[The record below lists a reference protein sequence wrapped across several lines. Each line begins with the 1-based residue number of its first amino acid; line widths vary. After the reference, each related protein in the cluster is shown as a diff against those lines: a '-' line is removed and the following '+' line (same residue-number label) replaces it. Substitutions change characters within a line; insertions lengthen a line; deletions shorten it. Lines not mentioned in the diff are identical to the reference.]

1 MKLRIA
7 LGAGV
12 AILALAGCG
21 SSESESVVPSPT
33 ASDGSSL
40 LPPVIVTEDETE
52 TTAKVGD
59 MIVFNVSDPVN
70 NTVTATPD
78 GILEIT
84 QGSDDGMALFNP
96 GAKALAPGTAT
107 VSIAD
112 GDTTRT
118 VTVTV
123 TE

>member
-1 MKLRIA
+1 MKLRVA
-7 LGAGV
+7 LGTGL
-12 AILALAGCG
+12 AIVALAGCG
-21 SSESESVVPSPT
+21 SSGNDDAAPSPT

-40 LPPVIVTEDETE
+40 LPPVIVTEDETTAE
-52 TTAKVGD
+52 AKVGD
-59 MIVFNVSDPVN
+59 SIVFNVADPIN

-107 VSIAD
+107 VTITD
-112 GDTTRT
+112 GDSTRT

-123 TE
+123 KE